1 DAHLCRSVERL
12 ARSLGNKQLLA
23 VALRESSRL
32 VDSDAERAEVLV
44 RLGDAELGAG
54 NLDEAVV
61 AYRDALDV
69 HPGFAGAVAGL
80 ERLMELM
87 ANQSAETGGPPVE
100 VLDSLERAY
109 QDAGNKPGL
118 ARVARIRLLRAEG
131 EERARQ
137 LEVLGRLIDEGGG
150 RPHEALEV
158 WGDLLLVDANNE
170 LGLTRL
176 VELAENRS
184 LLTDAVRRMAEAIDA
199 AREAERPCFE
209 LCIATTKILLE
220 KFGDAQTALRA
231 LRPAL
236 IENPDSLEALRLQ
249 GISARACGELE
260 LLHEALAKL
269 ATLID
274 NPEESAPLWREAAQ
288 VAEQQGNF
296 QRVREDLEHVI
307 ELDESDEGAWHK
319 WLEVL
324 AGTEAWEDLA
334 DGLGRRAMITD
345 KEEERH
351 ILRHHLARLL
361 VDRLDRVEDAIN
373 TYHDMLA
380 ARPDDLDVMSEV
392 ETLLRRHERWD
403 DVRDVL
409 ERKADCVHG
418 DDRVAVLEELARV
431 IADDIGEPTDAI
443 EVYHRILAENPNH
456 RASQQALRGL
466 LSKEERWTELAEVL
480 EARVATLS
488 SMLASSPEL
497 VNDLRATVLE
507 LAELLADRLAE
518 GERARALLEEVLE
531 ADPND
536 VAALLSLSRVQELA
550 GEHEA
555 MAETLQRAAAM
566 NPTGLPGALLRV
578 RLAKLAA
585 TPEEKR
591 EHLETALHMH
601 PENLEAA
608 QMLLE
613 LSREEGYW
621 EQVAYLLALIGSFEA
636 DPAKR
641 RELEIERADILVA
654 KVGDLDEALD
664 ALAPIYDEVQD
675 DPEINRRIADALFGS
690 NRFEEARGMYSWL
703 LEVLTNAKNKGKRR
717 SDHHAHYLTRLARI
731 SLGLAPED
739 TEGPLEQLKQAYRLD
754 TTNAET
760 LITLADL
767 HASREEWKETLK
779 LARAMLLQ
787 NVDESGLVRRGDIY
801 MRLAHAHVA
810 LDELHKAKSMLR
822 RGRQEDPDHP
832 EIEAALTELEN
843 A

>member
-1 DAHLCRSVERL
+1 
-12 ARSLGNKQLLA
+12 
-23 VALRESSRL
+23 
-32 VDSDAERAEVLV
+32 
-44 RLGDAELGAG
+44 
-54 NLDEAVV
+54 
-61 AYRDALDV
+61 
-69 HPGFAGAVAGL
+69 
-80 ERLMELM
+80 M
-87 ANQSAETGGPPVE
+87 
-100 VLDSLERAY
+100 
-109 QDAGNKPGL
+109 
-118 ARVARIRLLRAEG
+118 
-131 EERARQ
+131 
-137 LEVLGRLIDEGGG
+137 
-150 RPHEALEV
+150 
-158 WGDLLLVDANNE
+158 
-170 LGLTRL
+170 
-176 VELAENRS
+176 
-184 LLTDAVRRMAEAIDA
+184 
-199 AREAERPCFE
+199 
-209 LCIATTKILLE
+209 
-220 KFGDAQTALRA
+220 
-231 LRPAL
+231 
-236 IENPDSLEALRLQ
+236 
-249 GISARACGELE
+249 
-260 LLHEALAKL
+260 
-269 ATLID
+269 
-274 NPEESAPLWREAAQ
+274 
-288 VAEQQGNF
+288 
-296 QRVREDLEHVI
+296 
-307 ELDESDEGAWHK
+307 
-319 WLEVL
+319 
-324 AGTEAWEDLA
+324 
-334 DGLGRRAMITD
+334 
-345 KEEERH
+345 
-351 ILRHHLARLL
+351 
-361 VDRLDRVEDAIN
+361 
-373 TYHDMLA
+373 
-380 ARPDDLDVMSEV
+380 
-392 ETLLRRHERWD
+392 
-403 DVRDVL
+403 
-409 ERKADCVHG
+409 
-418 DDRVAVLEELARV
+418 
-431 IADDIGEPTDAI
+431 
-443 EVYHRILAENPNH
+443 
-456 RASQQALRGL
+456 
-466 LSKEERWTELAEVL
+466 L

-739 TEGPLEQLKQAYRLD
+739 TEGPLE
-754 TTNAET
+754 
-760 LITLADL
+760 
-767 HASREEWKETLK
+767 
-779 LARAMLLQ
+779 
-787 NVDESGLVRRGDIY
+787 
-801 MRLAHAHVA
+801 
-810 LDELHKAKSMLR
+810 
-822 RGRQEDPDHP
+822 
-832 EIEAALTELEN
+832 
-843 A
+843 